1 MKTLTTETV
10 NAIEAFVIHC
20 QKVVDADQAR
30 MGYPWKT
37 TLLIDPGSR
46 YVKIIRE
53 SHGSHSVHGFIDTTN
68 GDILK
73 AATWKAPAK
82 HARGNI
88 NDPATWT
95 CAGPYGMAY
104 LR

>member
-1 MKTLTTETV
+1 MKNLTAETV
-10 NAIEAFVIHC
+10 AAVEAFVRHC
-20 QKVVDADQAR
+20 QKVVDDNNAR
-30 MGYPWKT
+30 MAFPWKT
-37 TLLIDPGSR
+37 TLTIDPGSR
-46 YVKIIRE
+46 YVKIVKTD
-53 SHGSHSVHGFIDTTN
+53 SQSSVYGFIDVTN

-82 HARGNI
+82 IARGNV
-88 NDPATWT
+88 NNPATWN